1 MRADGVDKSFS
12 DAGREISVLRGL
24 DLEVVAGEEIAIVG
38 QSGVGKS
45 TLLHVLG
52 SLEAPS
58 AGKILFEGQDLFAM
72 DERAL
77 AEFRNSKLGFVF
89 QFHYLLA
96 DFSALE
102 NVMLPGT
109 IGRLADQEAHQRAE
123 QMLELVGL
131 KDKLHRR
138 PTELSGGEQHE
149 SRSRV
154 RWSCARSWC
163 WPTSRPNLDPHT
175 ADEVHGLF
183 HRLNRELGVTFMVGT
198 HNERPSRSMG
208 RTLRLREGRL
218 VERDGCIAASPDA
231 NSGTSKG
238 NVRVVPFWTDTR
250 IDFVIRFTS
259 LVYFTEAIG

>member
-1 MRADGVDKSFS
+1 MTEGAPGAAAQTGSVLLRADGVDKSFS
-12 DAGREISVLRGL
+12 DAGSEISVLRGL

-102 NVMLPGT
+102 NVMLPGL
-109 IGRLADQEAHQRAE
+109 IGRLADHEAQRRAE

-138 PTELSGGEQHE
+138 PTELSGGEQQ
-149 SRSRV
+149 RV
-154 RWSCARSWC
+154 AVARAVVLGPKLVLADE
-163 WPTSRPNLDPHT
+163 PTGNLDPHT
-175 ADEVHGLF
+175 ADEVHSLF
-183 HRLNRELGVTFMVGT
+183 HRLNRELGVTFMVAT
-198 HNERPSRSMG
+198 HNERLSRSMG

-218 VERDGCIAASPDA
+218 VHEMA
-231 NSGTSKG
+231 T
-238 NVRVVPFWTDTR
+238 
-250 IDFVIRFTS
+250 
-259 LVYFTEAIG
+259 

>member
-1 MRADGVDKSFS
+1 MSEGAPKVAAEVRPLLLRADGVEKKFF

-24 DLEVVAGEEIAIVG
+24 ELEVAAGEEIAIVG

-58 AGKILFEGQDLFAM
+58 AGKILFEGQDLFAL

-102 NVMLPGT
+102 NVMLPAL
-109 IGRLADQEAHQRAE
+109 IGRLPDHEAHQRAE
-123 QMLELVGL
+123 EILELVGL
-131 KDKLHRR
+131 KDKVHRR
-138 PTELSGGEQHE
+138 PTELSGGEQQ
-149 SRSRV
+149 RV
-154 RWSCARSWC
+154 AVARAVVLGPKLVLADE
-163 WPTSRPNLDPHT
+163 PTGNLDPVT
-175 ADEVHGLF
+175 ADEVHALF
-183 HRLNRELGVTFMVGT
+183 HRLNRELGVTFMVAT
-198 HNERPSRSMG
+198 HNERLSRSMG

-218 VERDGCIAASPDA
+218 FHE
-231 NSGTSKG
+231 TS
-238 NVRVVPFWTDTR
+238 
-250 IDFVIRFTS
+250 I
-259 LVYFTEAIG
+259 